1 MSFLGLKI
9 YRNIYVKTYQRF
21 PYQKLSGRNTLLYSG
36 KIICGVTETPQEFDY
51 KKDYYFDCECNFSDW
66 KNLKRIL

>member
-1 MSFLGLKI
+1 MTI
-9 YRNIYVKTYQRF
+9 
-21 PYQKLSGRNTLLYSG
+21 YQKLSGRNTLLYSG

-51 KKDYYFDCECNFSDW
+51 KKDYYFDCDCNFSDW

>member
-36 KIICGVTETPQEFDY
+36 KIICGVTETPQDFDY
-51 KKDYYFDCECNFSDW
+51 KKDYYFDCDCNFSDW